1 MLLSTSIVVQ
11 IRSDRQ
17 AELMKKLE
25 EIRQRDEHQF
35 PGTVARFIVRSE
47 TLPGQV
53 EISLIWRSTAMPD
66 EIAREKALEA
76 FRGALADVLDWNT
89 AQYNEGQ
96 VLMHT

>member
-1 MLLSTSIVVQ
+1 
-11 IRSDRQ
+11 
-17 AELMKKLE
+17 MKRLE
-25 EIRQRDEHQF
+25 EIKQEDQYLF

-47 TLPGQV
+47 TFPGQV

-66 EIAREKALEA
+66 EAAREKALA
-76 FRGALADVLDWNT
+76 DFQQVLADVLDWDT